1 MAFTEIQT
9 YDLVFAEPLD
19 HDYFIV
25 FVINTV
31 SLKAGVHILQA
42 HPMTW

>member
-1 MAFTEIQT
+1 MVLLGYEPLTK
-9 YDLVFAEPLD
+9 LVLEPLD
-19 HDYFIV
+19 HSYSIV

-31 SLKAGVHILQA
+31 SLKADVRILQA